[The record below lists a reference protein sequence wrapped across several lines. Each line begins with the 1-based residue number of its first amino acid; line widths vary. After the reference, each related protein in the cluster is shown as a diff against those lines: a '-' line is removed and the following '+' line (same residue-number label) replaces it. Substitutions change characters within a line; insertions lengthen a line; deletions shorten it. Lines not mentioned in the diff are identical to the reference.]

1 MRGILL
7 NIWDSWVHLLGNV
20 FVVWFEISDPISL
33 MNIGCD
39 KCCDVFEFT
48 HTSFLAYRVCCLQ
61 PGAPYFGVGVRPAGE
76 DQQG

>member
-1 MRGILL
+1 MGTCLVVCGFYLFIKIYLDVLKCWTVINVEFILR
-7 NIWDSWVHLLGNV
+7 I
-20 FVVWFEISDPISL
+20 
-33 MNIGCD
+33 
-39 KCCDVFEFT
+39 T

>member
-1 MRGILL
+1 MCG
-7 NIWDSWVHLLGNV
+7 
-20 FVVWFEISDPISL
+20 FEITDPISL

-61 PGAPYFGVGVRPAGE
+61 PGAPFHGVEVVFAG
-76 DQQG
+76 QV

>member
-1 MRGILL
+1 MCG
-7 NIWDSWVHLLGNV
+7 
-20 FVVWFEISDPISL
+20 FEITDPISL

-61 PGAPYFGVGVRPAGE
+61 PGAPFLGVGVRPAGE